1 MAALV
6 LLPPL
11 PPEEVARG
19 QVREASVASK
29 ATSARTSSYRWQRG
43 TKPSLW
49 LNGLDDITFEVWT
62 VDDKGRRTKYVAPAP
77 QAAVE
82 KPRRRIPTK
91 LRVWER
97 EQMDSDVA
105 VLTRAGVYESRPRHG
120 NGIDGDCPTGPCGF
134 VSCRHNLFITVRPT
148 GAVKMNF
155 PGKEIDEVGETCSLR
170 VAAEQPGEGEPMS
183 FRKLNRYFN
192 ETHGRAQ
199 QVSAEAERSFVM
211 AWAEMYPDDPPP
223 RFRKG

>member
-19 QVREASVASK
+19 QVCEEPPTAKGSP
-29 ATSARTSSYRWQRG
+29 ARTSSYRWQKG

-49 LNGLDDITFEVWT
+49 FKGLDDITFEVWA
-62 VDDKGRRTKYVAPAP
+62 VDAAGRRTRFVAPP
-77 QAAVE
+77 PEVITE

-97 EQMDSDVA
+97 EQMDTDVA
-105 VLTRAGVYESRPRHG
+105 ALTRAGVYDRRPRHG

-134 VSCRHNLFITVRPT
+134 VSCRHNLFLTVRPT
-148 GAVKMNF
+148 GAVKMTF

-170 VAAEQPGEGEPMS
+170 VAAEQAGEGEPMS
-183 FRKLNRYFN
+183 FRTLNRYFN